1 MPREWRFVGHSLC
14 RQPLHGAPRPASHRG
29 GNVAAARLPCTR
41 LQCTGSRCRPP
52 SGARQAGLRRPQAVT
67 TCNQIVQYLQPD
79 QTPTTSVLTSGRSRS
94 KGCVV
99 HESRKLALVLRPLAP
114 HSTFVRSESATGTHP
129 SAPAASKR
137 DAMGLDVS
145 WKGWAALATFALQ
158 NGLAILLVRYSK
170 LHDRPYSSQVAVLL
184 GLGLGSQVAIDR
196 YMGLRIF
203 SVHRAPVS

>member
-1 MPREWRFVGHSLC
+1 MSPRLDCRARASNAQGHDVGLHPARDRLC
-14 RQPLHGAPRPASHRG
+14 VAPTAQLSA
-29 GNVAAARLPCTR
+29 V
-41 LQCTGSRCRPP
+41 
-52 SGARQAGLRRPQAVT
+52 VT
-67 TCNQIVQYLQPD
+67 TCNQIEQYLQPD

-196 YMGLRIF
+196 YMGRRIF